1 MSGVP
6 LVASLSSLRSWS
18 GGRAVSSSCPWL
30 YCYAGIPGFWSMATP
45 GDSKQVKEET
55 FFCNSAKRK
64 RGVGSRQCKNMDK
77 IKFPIAHPL
86 SCKGFSPYNSP
97 VRLE

>member
-1 MSGVP
+1 MSDVP

-55 FFCNSAKRK
+55 FFVTLQNERE
-64 RGVGSRQCKNMDK
+64 G
-77 IKFPIAHPL
+77 
-86 SCKGFSPYNSP
+86 
-97 VRLE
+97 